1 MIGIYR
7 RKEVSA
13 LKLAFTGHRP
23 EGLPFGENEAA
34 ESCRILKR
42 LLWKEIVKR
51 INNGY
56 DTFYCGAAK
65 GADII
70 CGELVVLAQEKL
82 TVPIQLIC
90 VVPFKD
96 QTKDWSDSWK
106 QRYNLLLEKSSRV
119 VQLSEHYYRGC
130 YYARDR
136 YMVDHAD
143 ALIAVYSGQ
152 RGGTSYTVQYAYA
165 QKKEVTILNPFHMPC
180 I

>member
-1 MIGIYR
+1 MI
-7 RKEVSA
+7 E

-34 ESCRILKR
+34 ESCRILKKA
-42 LLWKEIVKR
+42 LWEEIIKR
-51 INNGY
+51 IGSGY

-70 CGELVVLAQEKL
+70 CGELVLLAQERMRS
-82 TVPIQLIC
+82 PIQLIC
-90 VVPFKD
+90 VVPFRD
-96 QTKDWSDSWK
+96 QASDWSDSWK
-106 QRYNLLLEKSSRV
+106 QRYNSLMVRSAQIIR
-119 VQLSEHYYRGC
+119 LSEHYYRGC

-143 ALIAVYSGQ
+143 ALIAVYSGK
-152 RGGTSYTVQYAYA
+152 RGGTAYTIQYAHK
-165 QKKEVTILNPFHMPC
+165 QKKEIVVFNPSTSL